1 MNSILLSVIIPA
13 FNVREY
19 IVECIDSLTEQA
31 SIPYEII
38 VVNDGS
44 TDGTGTLVEQHYA
57 SNDAVTVITTQNQG
71 AGLARDTGIAAAKGD
86 YLFFC
91 DPDDIVGN
99 GMFREFSEVIS
110 AHPETDL
117 FCFNSQTFV
126 DGHPER
132 TQFKVQHTLSGRA
145 QAREVLSSLL
155 ANSRYTSAAWNY
167 IVRRTLVI
175 KHQLTFHDRVH
186 EDHCF
191 TLGVFLHSGQSW
203 VSKEIYY
210 RQRVRDGSLTNSHKP
225 EHYFQARYE
234 AFTKSVE
241 VLVANTDN
249 TPLSQRI
256 RRNYLLHSFRL
267 MIYISLYNRTD
278 VPRPVINAIR
288 DLGRN
293 ISPENLKERLL
304 LRHTK
309 KFILLQKI
317 RTANEMRRTATT

>member
-19 IVECIDSLTEQA
+19 IIECIDSLTEQV

-57 SNDAVTVITTQNQG
+57 ANDSVTVITTQNQG

-91 DPDDIVGN
+91 DPDDIVCE
-99 GMFREFSEVIS
+99 GMFSEFSDVIN

-117 FCFNSQTFV
+117 FCFNSITFV
-126 DGHPER
+126 EEQPER
-132 TQFKVQHTLSGRA
+132 TQFKVRHTLSGLT

-155 ANSRYTSAAWNY
+155 ANGRYTSAAWNY
-167 IVRRTLVI
+167 IVRKALVI
-175 KHQLTFHDRVH
+175 KHQLSFHDRVH

-191 TLGVFLHSGQSW
+191 TLGAFLHAGQAW
-203 VSKEIYY
+203 VSKETYY
-210 RQRVRDGSLTNSHKP
+210 RQRIRNGSLTNSHKP
-225 EHYFQARYE
+225 DHYFQARYD
-234 AFTKSVE
+234 AFTQSLD
-241 VLVANTDN
+241 VLSANTDN
-249 TPLSQRI
+249 SPLSQRI

-267 MIYISLYNRTD
+267 MIYISMYNRTD
-278 VPRPVINAIR
+278 VPPPVIDAIR
-288 DLGRN
+288 VLGRN
-293 ISPENLKERLL
+293 IRPENLKERLL
-304 LRHTK
+304 LRHPK
-309 KFILLQKI
+309 QFILLQKI
-317 RTANEMRRTATT
+317 KTANEMRRTATA

>member
-19 IVECIDSLTEQA
+19 IIECIDSLTGQV
-31 SIPYEII
+31 SIPHEII

-44 TDGTGTLVEQHYA
+44 TDGTGALVEQHYA
-57 SNDAVTVITTQNQG
+57 GNEAIKVINSHNQG
-71 AGLARDTGIAAAKGD
+71 AGLARDTGIAAAKGE

-91 DPDDIVGN
+91 DPDDIVGD
-99 GMFREFSEVIS
+99 GMFREFSEVIE
-110 AHPETDL
+110 AHPATDL
-117 FCFNSQTFV
+117 FCFNSKTFV
-126 DGHPER
+126 DGHPEK
-132 TQFKVQHTLSGRA
+132 TQFKVQHTLSGLA

-167 IVRRTLVI
+167 IVRRSLVI
-175 KHQLTFHDRVH
+175 QHNLVFQDRVH

-191 TLGVFLHSGQSW
+191 TLGAFLHSGQAW
-203 VSKEIYY
+203 VSRETYY
-210 RQRVRDGSLTNSHKP
+210 RQRVRNGSLTNSHKP

-234 AFTKSVE
+234 AFSKSVDM
-241 VLVANTDN
+241 LLANTDN
-249 TPLSQRI
+249 SPLSQRI

-288 DLGRN
+288 DMGRT

-304 LRHTK
+304 LRHTT

-317 RTANEMRRTATT
+317 RTANEMRRTAAN